1 METRSPRLSLD
12 ELHLLRWLLGGLL
25 MVLSIATVFYLDIDS
40 GVMAAAAAAGVLY
53 ALVRPASPARVPMM
67 VHRLAFPAIA
77 AFFVGDLW
85 YTGQL
90 LPAIV
95 RLDLLLLL
103 YRGISHRA
111 RRDDMQ
117 IVVLGLF
124 LIVVAGVLTVSL
136 LFAAQILLFTACA
149 LGLMMVVTIAAA
161 AEGGNAPM
169 VAPRGVVPPW
179 AEHASWRHL
188 FRRLWEISDWRL
200 LASGAALFAGVV
212 AVSGV
217 LFMAIPRF
225 QLENS
230 LFLERFVVK
239 KAMTGFNDSIKFG
252 DITDITQD
260 DSIAFDVD
268 LSDPTQATAIPYWR
282 MVVLDEY
289 RDGRFKLSS
298 NLRGAFGREQKSAN
312 VYSTF
317 GGRPG
322 SPTWTFYLE
331 SGVSRYLPLLGNFW
345 ALRFRESQNYR
356 YSPDLGIMTLRDEP
370 ATMTAYRVEGMAADS
385 PELRDKVFAA
395 RWAKRGPVGFLQV
408 GLPPGL
414 GDADK
419 AKLSRIKA
427 ELGPLKA
434 TGAAGF
440 ADQAVDWLRQNHAY
454 SLSPHIPA
462 GPGDPLIRWMAS
474 KESGHCELF
483 AGALVLMARSE
494 GIPARVVT
502 GFKGGTWNAYS
513 GNYTVRNSDAHA
525 WTEIWDEKKGA
536 WLREDPLAAPGSV
549 DQSKE
554 KGDAALAGLMDR
566 SWSARLSSLRV
577 FWYRRIVNFDQQAQ
591 AETLM
596 AVKSTADNSGKWLRL
611 AVADAARRLKAWVK
625 GPWDGSRLVGL
636 AAFAAG
642 VGACAWVFV
651 TGRWRFAS
659 VGRPRGFDPVRKEAG
674 RWLVRIDGPEN
685 LVADLQRLRYGP
697 APTWPRPADVFRK
710 ARRAISISRRRRRAS
725 SRNIS

>member
-1 METRSPRLSLD
+1 MEPRSPRLSLD

-25 MVLSIATVFYLDIDS
+25 MLLSIATVFYLDIDS
-40 GVMAAAAAAGVLY
+40 GAMAAVAAAAVLF
-53 ALVRPASPARVPMM
+53 ALARPASPARVPLLA
-67 VHRLAFPAIA
+67 HRLAFPVIA

-95 RLDLLLLL
+95 RLDLLLIL

-149 LGLMMVVTIAAA
+149 LGLMMVVTIAGA
-161 AEGGNAPM
+161 AEGGQAP
-169 VAPRGVVPPW
+169 VLAPRGTVPPW
-179 AEHASWRHL
+179 AENASWRHL
-188 FRRLWEISDWRL
+188 FRRLREISDWRL
-200 LASGAALFAGVV
+200 LASACALFLGVV
-212 AVSGV
+212 AVSGF
-217 LFMAIPRF
+217 LFMVIPRF

-230 LFLERFVVK
+230 LFLERFVVR

-289 RDGRFKLSS
+289 KDGRFKLSS
-298 NLRGAFGREQKSAN
+298 NLRGAFGREQKASN
-312 VYSTF
+312 VYSNR
-317 GGRPG
+317 GGRAG
-322 SPTWTFYLE
+322 SPTWTFYVE

-345 ALRFRESQNYR
+345 ALRFREAQNFR
-356 YSPDLGIMTLRDEP
+356 YSNDLGLVSLRDEP

-385 PELRDKVFAA
+385 AEIPDRGFAA
-395 RWAKRGPVGFLQV
+395 RWAR
-408 GLPPGL
+408 
-414 GDADK
+414 
-419 AKLSRIKA
+419 R
-427 ELGPLKA
+427 
-434 TGAAGF
+434 GAAGF
-440 ADQAVDWLRQNHAY
+440 LQTGLPELGAADRGALERFRAQVGPVKGDGAAGYVGRANDWLRRNHGY
-454 SLSPHIPA
+454 SLSPRIPA
-462 GPGDPLIRWMAS
+462 GSGDPLVRWMAS
-474 KESGHCELF
+474 REPGHCELF

-525 WTEIWDEKKGA
+525 WTEIWDEKKSV
-536 WLREDPLAAPGSV
+536 WLREDPLAAPDSV
-549 DQSKE
+549 EQSRE

-591 AETLM
+591 AETL
-596 AVKSTADNSGKWLRL
+596 KSVATTADNSGKWVRL
-611 AVADAARRLKAWVK
+611 AVAGSVRWVRAWLK
-625 GPWDGSRLVGL
+625 GPWDGSRLAGL
-636 AAFAAG
+636 VAFAGGIA
-642 VGACAWVFV
+642 AAAWVFV
-651 TGRWRFAS
+651 TGRWRFAAL
-659 VGRPRGFDPVRKEAG
+659 GRRGGLDPVRREAG
-674 RWLVRIDGPEN
+674 RWLGRLEGPDS
-685 LVADLQRLRYGP
+685 LVADLQRLRFGP
-697 APTWPRPADVFRK
+697 APTWPRPAGVFRR
-710 ARRAISISRRRRRAS
+710 ARRASLSSTRRGRSSSRSIS
-725 SRNIS
+725 

>member
-1 METRSPRLSLD
+1 METRSQRLSLD

-25 MVLSIATVFYLDIDS
+25 MLMSIATVFYLDIDS
-40 GVMAAAAAAGVLY
+40 GVLAAVATAGVLF
-53 ALVRPASPARVPMM
+53 ALVRPASPARVPILA
-67 VHRLAFPAIA
+67 HRLAFPAIA
-77 AFFVGDLW
+77 AFFAGDLW

-161 AEGGNAPM
+161 AEGGQAP
-169 VAPRGVVPPW
+169 VLAPRGVAPPW
-179 AEHASWRHL
+179 AQHASWRRL
-188 FRRLWEISDWRL
+188 FRRLREVSDWRL
-200 LASGAALFAGVV
+200 LASGGALFLGVV
-212 AVSGV
+212 AVSGF

-239 KAMTGFNDSIKFG
+239 KAMTGFNDTIKFG

-268 LSDPTQATAIPYWR
+268 LSDPSQAPAIPYWR

-289 RDGRFKLSS
+289 KNGGFKLSS
-298 NLRGAFGREQKSAN
+298 NLRGAFDRERTSAN
-312 VYSTF
+312 VYSQH
-317 GGRPG
+317 GGPSG
-322 SPTWTFYLE
+322 SPTWTFYVE
-331 SGVSRYLPLLGNFW
+331 SGVSRYLPVLGNFW
-345 ALRFRESQNYR
+345 ALRFREAQNYR
-356 YSPDLGIMTLRDEP
+356 YSADLGIIALRDEP
-370 ATMTAYRVEGMAADS
+370 AAMTAYRVEGMAADS
-385 PELRDKVFAA
+385 SELRDRAFAA
-395 RWAKRGPVGFLQV
+395 RWARRGQAGFLQ
-408 GLPPGL
+408 L
-414 GDADK
+414 GIPSLSEADR
-419 AKLSRIKA
+419 AALDRIKA
-427 ELGPLKA
+427 AMGPLGGD
-434 TGAAGF
+434 GAAGF
-440 ADQAVDWLRQNHAY
+440 AGRAIAWLRGNHGY
-454 SLSPHIPA
+454 SLSPHIPG
-462 GPGDPLIRWMAS
+462 GPGDPLVRWMAS

-494 GIPARVVT
+494 GFPARVVT

-525 WTEIWDEKKGA
+525 WTEIWDERKGA
-536 WLREDPLAAPGSV
+536 WLREDPLEAPGSV
-549 DQSKE
+549 DESRE
-554 KGDAALAGLMDR
+554 KGDAALASLMDR

-577 FWYRRIVNFDQQAQ
+577 FWYRRIVNFDQQSQ
-591 AETLM
+591 MDTLKS
-596 AVKSTADNSGKWLRL
+596 VRSTADDSGKWLRA
-611 AVADAARRLKAWVK
+611 AVSGAALRIKAWFG
-625 GPWDGSRLVGL
+625 GPWNRARVAGL
-636 AAFAAG
+636 LGAAAAAAG
-642 VGACAWVFV
+642 ASWLFV
-651 TGRWRFAS
+651 AGRWRLKF
-659 VGRPRGFDPVRKEAG
+659 VGRGRGFDPVRHEAG
-674 RWLVRIDGPEN
+674 RWLARVDEPEA

-697 APTWPRPADVFRK
+697 APTWPRPSEVFRR
-710 ARRAISISRRRRRAS
+710 ARRAHSSSPRPRRAS
-725 SRNIS
+725 SRSIS